1 MDIPS
6 TTLHSQ
12 KSEQGLMFSR
22 FQDLPAELRLNI
34 WQMAMQAHVRVISI
48 RVYFFSGY
56 SQPRHRNSNNFEEDE
71 EARQAVFSR
80 RRKLFEFVDDPLEAT
95 LKTRTLQELEDDGV
109 YVELQA
115 TSNPVSESCHESRQ
129 AWLGCCIS
137 HENKPIRHLFN
148 PDNGFPA
155 YDVTTNVYVAPN
167 DILLLEPGNVQ
178 IHETFSAIAP
188 FLAKTQRLAIAYE
201 YTNGVTTN
209 FFPSGLKSLVLVWG
223 KNPNRSPTRYV
234 KYLKDHTTINS
245 GFDRPG
251 SEDIHSMKRLLKYW
265 GIIVGPNVR
274 RRLATRELVKEER
287 L

>member
-1 MDIPS
+1 
-6 TTLHSQ
+6 
-12 KSEQGLMFSR
+12 
-22 FQDLPAELRLNI
+22 
-34 WQMAMQAHVRVISI
+34 MATQAHVRVIAI

-56 SQPRHRNSNNFEEDE
+56 SQPRHINSNNFEENE
-71 EARQAVFSR
+71 EAMQAVFSR
-80 RRKLFEFVDDPLEAT
+80 RRKLFEFDDDPLEAT
-95 LKTRTLQELEDDGV
+95 LKTRTSQELEDDGV

-148 PDNGFPA
+148 PHDGFPA

-223 KNPNRSPTRYV
+223 KNPNRSPTRYL

-251 SEDIHSMKRLLKYW
+251 SEDIHSMKCLLKYW
-265 GIIVGPNVR
+265 GTIVGPNVR
-274 RRLATRELVKEER
+274 RRLATRKLAKEEKIIVD
-287 L
+287 